1 MHHTRNY
8 QGVLVLMC
16 YTKIAYEQSEVK
28 MSELKKIK
36 NRFKPAHFHKQ
47 LYTYIMTQCLVIF
60 CRLCNII
67 HIDSTNYACLRI
79 HYLYTTFTL
88 HSL

>member
-47 LYTYIMTQCLVIF
+47 LYTYI
-60 CRLCNII
+60 
-67 HIDSTNYACLRI
+67 
-79 HYLYTTFTL
+79 LYVSS
-88 HSL
+88 HSLSLYNIYITFVIM